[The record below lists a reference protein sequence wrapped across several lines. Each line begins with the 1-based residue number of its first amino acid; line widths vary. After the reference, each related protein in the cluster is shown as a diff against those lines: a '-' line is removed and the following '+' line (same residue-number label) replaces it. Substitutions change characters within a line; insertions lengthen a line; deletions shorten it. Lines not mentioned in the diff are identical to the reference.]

1 MAGVPDRRVYKEE
14 KIFLFFSQSLDVL
27 IFTLP
32 QAEARDRRKKR
43 KKQLRGGTNK
53 KSEFSVFILFL
64 NPNRIDEWSCIL
76 KALPQISQHKDSLRQ
91 IPIQLL
97 GRLWGL
103 KRENTQLLPS
113 PYSKGEV
120 PGRHSTAEPEGS
132 QSGAK
137 NRFSMKIKEMI
148 DKNLVQELRTGI
160 RLRADK
166 AENKQLISALN
177 FHSQS
182 VTNIFHH

>member
-1 MAGVPDRRVYKEE
+1 MELYFKGPAPDFTTQR
-14 KIFLFFSQSLDVL
+14 LSQ
-27 IFTLP
+27 T
-32 QAEARDRRKKR
+32 
-43 KKQLRGGTNK
+43 
-53 KSEFSVFILFL
+53 
-64 NPNRIDEWSCIL
+64 NPNPASWE
-76 KALPQISQHKDSLRQ
+76 AM
-91 IPIQLL
+91 
-97 GRLWGL
+97 GL